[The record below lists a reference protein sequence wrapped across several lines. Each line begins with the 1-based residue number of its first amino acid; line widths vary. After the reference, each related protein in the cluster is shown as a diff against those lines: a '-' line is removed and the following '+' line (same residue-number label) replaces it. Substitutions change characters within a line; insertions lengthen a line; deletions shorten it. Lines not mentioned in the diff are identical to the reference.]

1 MIEELKWEDSQK
13 LRERDVE
20 YQWTLFKTWSC
31 MQQNSKTING
41 GVAENSSVNSA
52 TGLEAKLPKL
62 VIIKFNGTFQ
72 DWPRFWGQHS
82 KATDKLSFAS
92 KFSYLRELLAPKV
105 STSMEALRFSP
116 EGYNR
121 TKSILMDKYGQ
132 ESEIIKAYNRE
143 FGSASYSRHRCK
155 NDL

>member
-1 MIEELKWEDSQK
+1 MYAAKFQDHQ
-13 LRERDVE
+13 
-20 YQWTLFKTWSC
+20 
-31 MQQNSKTING
+31 G
-41 GVAENSSVNSA
+41 GIAENCGINSA

-72 DWPRFWGQHS
+72 DWPRFWGQYS
-82 KATDKLSFAS
+82 KATDKLSFAG

-105 STSMEALRFSP
+105 RRSIEALRFSP

-121 TKSILMDKYGQ
+121 TKSILMHKYGK

-143 FGSASYSRHRCK
+143 IL
-155 NDL
+155 DLPVIPGIDVKRIHEFSG

>member
-1 MIEELKWEDSQK
+1 
-13 LRERDVE
+13 
-20 YQWTLFKTWSC
+20 

-41 GVAENSSVNSA
+41 GAAENSSVNSA

-72 DWPRFWGQHS
+72 DWPRLWGQYS
-82 KATDKLSFAS
+82 KATDKLSFAG

-105 STSMEALRFSP
+105 STSIEALRFSP

-155 NDL
+155 KDS